1 MPSNLVTASQGNA
14 STGSASVQPTNAQA
28 VQQTGPSTANTMP
41 ARTSI
46 DSLLNAEDV
55 DPSERIRAGSK
66 RKAETDISPETTEQ
80 EVNLPPARAVA
91 NAHIL
96 EPRFTPNAATT
107 VTAAQLHALDR
118 TSDLYF
124 SGDDRKKRM
133 LANGHAEIRHS
144 NAQATAGQAA
154 APVLVN
160 NTTATGYF
168 GLAHRADPAN
178 LLRAEMRTTVRAE
191 LKAEMAASV
200 RTELRNELEQ
210 EVRDDLVE
218 EMYVGIY
225 NRQKPRVYER
235 LRGELREKKR
245 VKQEQLDKKLE
256 AKRKRA
262 SRRVP
267 EEVKEE
273 LRQEGAARLMAM
285 FERAYGFATES
296 GGASDIPDEE
306 PASPTADRPAA
317 PFDVRGSKRTRDD
330 EEESG
335 SISSPRHVKRARANI
350 DSDGQVGDDVFGRS
364 RTPSSPQKKPVY
376 AEDEIV
382 ESVETGEIGD
392 KQANRSL
399 LSEISQLR
407 PNNHVLTAAYL
418 EDLEEPESSADLD
431 EEAGSYNVLDFDI
444 DQYAGGLVD
453 EIDEEL

>member
-1 MPSNLVTASQGNA
+1 MVTASQGNA
-14 STGSASVQPTNAQA
+14 SSGSASVQPRSAQV

-55 DPSERIRAGSK
+55 DPSERIRAGST

-80 EVNLPPARAVA
+80 EVNLPPAMAVA
-91 NAHIL
+91 DAHIM
-96 EPRFTPNAATT
+96 EPRLTPNAANT
-107 VTAAQLHALDR
+107 VTAAQLSALDR

-124 SGDDRKKRM
+124 GGDDRKKRM

-160 NTTATGYF
+160 NTTATGYS

-191 LKAEMAASV
+191 LKAEMAISV

-317 PFDVRGSKRTRDD
+317 PFDVRGSKRTREDDD
-330 EEESG
+330 EECG
-335 SISSPRHVKRARANI
+335 SRSSPRPVKRARATV
-350 DSDGQVGDDVFGRS
+350 DFDGQVGDDVFGQ
-364 RTPSSPQKKPVY
+364 TKPVY
-376 AEDEIV
+376 SEDEIV
-382 ESVETGEIGD
+382 ESVETGEISD
-392 KQANRSL
+392 HRANRSL
-399 LSEISQLR
+399 LSEMSRLR
-407 PNNHVLTAAYL
+407 PTNHGLTAAYL
-418 EDLEEPESSADLD
+418 EDLEEPESSNALD
-431 EEAGSYNVLDFDI
+431 EEPESYNVLDFDI
-444 DQYAGGLVD
+444 DQYAGGLLD